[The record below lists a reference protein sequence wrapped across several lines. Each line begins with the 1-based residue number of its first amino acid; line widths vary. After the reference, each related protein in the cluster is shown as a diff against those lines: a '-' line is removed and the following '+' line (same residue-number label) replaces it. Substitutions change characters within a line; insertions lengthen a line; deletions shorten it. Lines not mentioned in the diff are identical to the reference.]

1 MKQTTNTSKPLNS
14 KDSTDKEMSL
24 IEAEKYLRKIGE
36 WHDVVKMDRE
46 TVIKWATF
54 LKKREEEQSK

>member
-1 MKQTTNTSKPLNS
+1 MKQTTNTSKSSNP

-24 IEAEKYLRKIGE
+24 IEAEKFLRKVGE

-46 TVIKWATF
+46 TIIKWATF
-54 LKKREEEQSK
+54 LKNKEEQSK